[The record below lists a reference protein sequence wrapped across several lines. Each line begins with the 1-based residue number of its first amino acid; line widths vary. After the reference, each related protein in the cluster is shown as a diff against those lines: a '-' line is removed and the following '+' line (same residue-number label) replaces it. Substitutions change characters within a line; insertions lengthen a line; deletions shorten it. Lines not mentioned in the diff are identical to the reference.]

1 MAKAVIPRMQGD
13 DYQARFFWLQACRLF
28 QPYTK
33 VCHVSYELDRI
44 KSFDDV
50 VVKYSE
56 PLCLE
61 RGDLVEADYFQVKFH
76 ISQAGAF
83 TCAAFIDPKFINAKS
98 VSLLQRL
105 HAAQKAFAPNGT
117 GCRLIIVSPWIVH
130 PDDPLSKLVSNNGGE
145 FHLDRLFDQTG
156 DRSEMGRV
164 RKMWREHLS
173 VVDDELKTVLRPLR
187 IYKNAPTLVG
197 ISEDLNRQLDAL
209 GFLPVEAGQAVHP
222 YDDLIKKLLA
232 QGSNEFTSDSLM
244 AVTERERLRRRDLAP
259 PEKHLIPIGIRSFM
273 RWAEHMEDETADM
286 LCLVRYFDGR
296 NVRDYRLWSDTIFRD
311 VEKFISKHSVSG
323 KPSLLMLDT
332 HASIAFASG
341 YSLGSKSGADITL
354 VQRTRSAKEVWR
366 TQTTTNGRNYA
377 GWSVAEVD
385 CHSQGHDIAV
395 SISVTHDVDGDVRD
409 YVERSLPNVRRII
422 SCGVAPRPGPGSLVD
437 GNHALMLAEDLA
449 SLVKHRSRDERAA
462 TLHIFA
468 AAPNAFMFFLGQ
480 LAKGFGQCTMY
491 EYDFDSNQLGAY
503 QASISFPPRP
513 EALASP
519 AG

>member
-33 VCHVSYELDRI
+33 VCHVGYELDRI

-56 PLCLE
+56 PLCFE

-76 ISQAGAF
+76 VSQAGAF

-105 HAAQKAFAPNGT
+105 HAAQNAFAPKGT

-130 PDDPLSKLVSNNGGE
+130 PDDPLATLVSNNGGE
-145 FHLDRLFDQTG
+145 FHLDRLFDRTG

-164 RKMWREHLS
+164 RKMWRDHLGIG
-173 VVDDELKTVLRPLR
+173 DDELKIVLRPLR
-187 IYKNAPTLVG
+187 VYKNAPTLVG
-197 ISEDLNRQLDAL
+197 INEDLNRQLDAL
-209 GFLPVEAGQAVHP
+209 GFLPVEAGQVVHP

-232 QGSNEFTSDSLM
+232 EGSNEFTRDILM
-244 AVTERERLRRRDLAP
+244 AVTERESLRRCELVPA
-259 PEKHLIPIGIRSFM
+259 EKDLIPIGIRSFM

-286 LCLVRYFDGR
+286 LCLVRHFDGR
-296 NVRDYRLWSDTIFRD
+296 NVRNDRLWSDNIFPE
-311 VEKFISKHSVSG
+311 VERFISKHSVSG

-341 YSLGSKSGADITL
+341 YCLESKSGADIAL
-354 VQRTRSAKEVWR
+354 VQRTRSGKEVWR
-366 TQTTTNGRNYA
+366 AQSSTNSGNYA
-377 GWSVAEVD
+377 GWSVADIECRSD
-385 CHSQGHDIAV
+385 GHDVAV
-395 SISVTHDVDGDVRD
+395 AISVTHDVAGDVKD
-409 YVERSLPNVRRII
+409 YVERTLPSVHRILAC
-422 SCGVAPRPGPGSLVD
+422 SVEPRPGPGAVVD
-437 GNHALMLAEDLA
+437 GSHALVLVEELA
-449 SLVKHRSRDERAA
+449 SLLKRRTRDERAA
-462 TLHIFA
+462 KLHIFA
-468 AAPNAFMFFLGQ
+468 SAPNAFMFFCGQ
-480 LAKGFGQCTMY
+480 MAKGFGQCTMY
-491 EYDFDSNQLGAY
+491 EYDFDSNALGAY
-503 QASISFPPRP
+503 QASISFPPRS

-519 AG
+519 ER